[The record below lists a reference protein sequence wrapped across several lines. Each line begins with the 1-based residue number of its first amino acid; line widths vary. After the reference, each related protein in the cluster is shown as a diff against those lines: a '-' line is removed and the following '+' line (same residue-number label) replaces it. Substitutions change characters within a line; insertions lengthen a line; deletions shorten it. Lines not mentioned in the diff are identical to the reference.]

1 MAIRE
6 PGIDGSK
13 LAGSFSLASGAHSV
27 LIDPVLRLVVHHGRG
42 TAGLIS
48 TRIATRGTLD
58 LTPPGQR
65 LPVADL
71 FADLPPPA
79 DPAA

>member
-1 MAIRE
+1 MAHYLILE
-6 PGIDGSK
+6 PVK
-13 LAGSFSLASGAHSV
+13 
-27 LIDPVLRLVVHHGRG
+27 RVVIHHGRSAEG
-42 TAGLIS
+42 QIL
-48 TRIATRGTLD
+48 TRIATEGTLD
-58 LTPPGQR
+58 LTPPGLT